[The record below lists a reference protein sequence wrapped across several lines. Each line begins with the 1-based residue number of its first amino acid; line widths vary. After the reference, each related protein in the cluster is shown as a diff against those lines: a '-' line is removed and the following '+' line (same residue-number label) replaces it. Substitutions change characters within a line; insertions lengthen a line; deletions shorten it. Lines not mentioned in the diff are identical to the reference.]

1 MSSSPLRNLKPSVAL
16 IGCGK
21 MGSALLRGWL
31 SARIVGDVFVLE
43 PAGLPDEF
51 QDEDNVS
58 GYDSAAALREVAS
71 EIDVVVLAVKPQI
84 MAQVCPDLK
93 TIMPANTVVLSIA
106 AGQTIGGFEN
116 YFGTDRAIVRSM
128 PNTPAAIGEGITVA
142 VTNPKV
148 SAEQKQIANA
158 LLRAIGQVEWVED
171 EKLLDPVT
179 ALSGSGPAYLF
190 YLIEVLADAGTK
202 AGLDKDFAMRLAR
215 QTMIGSAALAAADPR
230 TPASIL
236 RKNVTSPGGTTA
248 AALDVL
254 TKDNRMQSAFD
265 DALAAA
271 TARSIELSK

>member
-58 GYDSAAALREVAS
+58 GYDSAAALREIAS

-93 TIMPANTVVLSIA
+93 DIIPANAVVLSIA

-142 VTNPKV
+142 VTNKNV
-148 SAEQKQIANA
+148 SAEQKQIASA
-158 LLRAIGQVEWVED
+158 LLRAIGQVEWVDD

-190 YLIEVLADAGTK
+190 YLIEVLAEAGTK

-215 QTMIGSAALAAADPR
+215 QTMIGSAALAEADAR
-230 TPASIL
+230 TPAATL

-248 AALDVL
+248 AAMDVL
-254 TKDNRMQSAFD
+254 LKDNRMQSAFD

>member
-1 MSSSPLRNLKPSVAL
+1 MPSSPLRNLKPSVAL

-21 MGSALLRGWL
+21 MGSALLRGWI

-51 QDEDNVS
+51 QDEDNIS
-58 GYDSAAALREVAS
+58 GYDSAAALREIAS

-84 MAQVCPDLK
+84 MTQVCPDLK
-93 TIMPANTVVLSIA
+93 DIVPTNAVILSIA

-116 YFGTDRAIVRSM
+116 YFGMDRAIVRSM

-142 VTNPKV
+142 VSNAGV
-148 SAEQKQIANA
+148 SAEQRQIANT
-158 LLRAIGQVEWVED
+158 LLRAIGQVEWVDD

-190 YLIEVLADAGTK
+190 YLIEVLAEAGTK
-202 AGLDKDFAMRLAR
+202 AGLDKNFAMRLAR
-215 QTMIGSAALAAADPR
+215 QTMIGSAALAAADSG
-230 TPASIL
+230 TPAAML

-248 AALDVL
+248 AAMDVL
-254 TKDNRMQSAFD
+254 LKDNRMQSAFD